1 MKVLVTGGAGFI
13 GSEIVKQL
21 RDKTEAE
28 IVVLDALTKQIHGED
43 PEKSYL
49 YSAIKNKCKFVH
61 GDIRDYSVVKTAL
74 SGCNYVIHLAAET
87 GTGQSMYAVSYTHL
101 TLPTKA

>member
-28 IVVLDALTKQIHGED
+28 IVVLDALTKQIHGE
-43 PEKSYL
+43 
-49 YSAIKNKCKFVH
+49 IRKNRIC
-61 GDIRDYSVVKTAL
+61 ILPLKTNVNL
-74 SGCNYVIHLAAET
+74 SMEISEIILSSKPH
-87 GTGQSMYAVSYTHL
+87 
-101 TLPTKA
+101 